1 MKLVKRTAASSRI
14 YGGVGIGSIYIH
26 GWVFSGP

>member
-26 GWVFSGP
+26 GWGF